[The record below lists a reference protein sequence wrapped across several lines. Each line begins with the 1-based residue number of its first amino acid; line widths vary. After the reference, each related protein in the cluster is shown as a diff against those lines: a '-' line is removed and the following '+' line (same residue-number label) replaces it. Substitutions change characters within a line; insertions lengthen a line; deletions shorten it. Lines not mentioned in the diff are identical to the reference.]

1 MSKDKL
7 NLIKIAKSVNQ
18 EIFVEELLRAN
29 TENLLKKYNK
39 SKNLLKA
46 KILITKIFYSV
57 FFGILPAIPLMTYFE
72 MINGVIT
79 QGYSIEIAVLGGSLL
94 FLFFF
99 ILQFFNVF
107 LMGMI
112 EAGLIMSNSLFS
124 WLKTLPISSNE
135 LQKLKIISVFRTFDL
150 PLIVITLGFPM
161 AMFIGTLNF
170 IIFLICLGISM
181 LQSTT
186 TFIILTIFG
195 ERINRIIDINDAN
208 SRKTTILRL
217 INIFSFVI
225 IFFGSLIFVQ
235 WAITSMNS
243 FFTSPLVQES
253 SAILNLILAT
263 IPFLSS
269 SYLIVFLTIPIQ
281 FNFHFWIGVLC
292 GLGLFII
299 FTYWIF
305 TKAISGLKKI
315 TLSDDE
321 IQKKNKNSHLTQE
334 HLQINI
340 KMRKPTYA
348 HFIKDL
354 SITFRNLKIFLSAIT
369 PIIISFVFTF
379 TLNFTVL
386 KEQTPLDTEF
396 IYTWSVILA
405 FQPIICGMLL
415 YNLMNLEESGDPIF
429 SSLPII
435 PKNQAK
441 SKLLYFI
448 IIQTISVISPYL
460 VYMFEPNFI
469 ALLLTV
475 LVSLPFAWFILIS
488 MFEIRI
494 CFFGRAKYRFVLEP
508 VNSEYKMSKWARIYI
523 LEYILTIVII
533 SMGTILNE
541 WGILHFISIYTL
553 VLLCCYFILLISFK
567 IIFALT
573 RKPKNKKFL
582 KLSFDREVYQIIPDD
597 TQRIIFSP
605 TRKPNKKK
613 SPELS
618 LDKEENQIKSKNRFF
633 IMYPWSSIILLLIL
647 NFFFVSL
654 GNLYLNILSNCIS
667 NVYNLGQI
675 NQFQIILWYIIFPTL
690 FLYFIKINFIP
701 NFKGTTYDTSDIR
714 NNKLEICMLG
724 IFGIL
729 FILLF
734 HYSYTFVFPTIT
746 SFYENIPPDVYKIFV
761 SFVFALW
768 NEILFRG
775 IIFPVL
781 LTKYN
786 RSLSLVLNSGIFFLY
801 YFIYFITL
809 SIVLNTVSS
818 ILIIAFFYICIVNF
832 FLTYLFSKKNN
843 IYPAVFT
850 HFISTLFGAIPLYY
864 FGYYYFF
871 YIIGIRI

>member
-1 MSKDKL
+1 MSKDRL

-39 SKNLLKA
+39 KKNLLKA

-79 QGYSIEIAVLGGSLL
+79 HGYSIEIAVLGGSLL

-124 WLKTLPISSNE
+124 WLKTLPISTNE

-150 PLIVITLGFPM
+150 PLIVITLGFPI

-217 INIFSFVI
+217 INIFGFVI

-243 FFTSPLVQES
+243 FFTSPLVQKS

-263 IPFLSS
+263 IPFQSS

-315 TLSDDE
+315 TLSGDE
-321 IQKKNKNSHLTQE
+321 IQKKNKNSHLIQE

-340 KMRKPTYA
+340 KIRKPTYA

-369 PIIISFVFTF
+369 PVIISFVFTF
-379 TLNFTVL
+379 TFNFTVL
-386 KEQTPLDTEF
+386 QGQSLLNTEF

-488 MFEIRI
+488 MFEMRI

-508 VNSEYKMSKWARIYI
+508 VNFEYKMSKWARIYI
-523 LEYILTIVII
+523 LEYILTILII
-533 SMGTILNE
+533 SMGTILNY
-541 WGILHFISIYTL
+541 WGMLHFISIYTL
-553 VLLCCYFILLISFK
+553 VMLGCYFILLIFFK
-567 IIFALT
+567 TIFSLT
-573 RKPKNKKFL
+573 RKPKNKKIL
-582 KLSFDREVYQIIPDD
+582 KLSFDREVYQIIPDN

-605 TRKPNKKK
+605 TRKSKEKKVHN
-613 SPELS
+613 LS
-618 LDKEENQIKSKNRFF
+618 LDKEIYQLSTKYKFF
-633 IMYPWSSIILLLIL
+633 IMYPWSSITLLLIL
-647 NFFFVSL
+647 NFFLVSL
-654 GNLYLNILSNCIS
+654 GNLYLNILSYCIS
-667 NVYNLGQI
+667 NVYNLGEF
-675 NQFQIILWYIIFPTL
+675 NQFRIILWYIIFPTL
-690 FLYFIKINFIP
+690 FLYFIKINFVP
-701 NFKGTTYDTSDIR
+701 NLKGLTYDTSDIR
-714 NNKLEICMLG
+714 NNKLKICKLG

-734 HYSYTFVFPTIT
+734 HYFYTFVFPTIT
-746 SFYENIPPDVYKIFV
+746 SFNENIPPDVYKIFV

-768 NEILFRG
+768 NELLFRG
-775 IIFPVL
+775 IIFSVL

-786 RSLSLVLNSGIFFLY
+786 RLLSLFLNSGIFFLY

-809 SIVLNTVSS
+809 STVLNTVSS
-818 ILIIAFFYICIVNF
+818 ILITTFFYICVVNF
-832 FLTYLFSKKNN
+832 FLTYLFSMKNN

-850 HFISTLFGAIPLYY
+850 HFIGTLFGALPLYY

-871 YIIGIRI
+871 YIIIRI

>member
-7 NLIKIAKSVNQ
+7 NLIKLAKFVNQ
-18 EIFVEELLRAN
+18 EIFIEELLR
-29 TENLLKKYNK
+29 TDT
-39 SKNLLKA
+39 KNLLKRYNKKKNQLKI

-79 QGYSIEIAVLGGSLL
+79 QGYSIEIAVFSGTLL

-107 LMGMI
+107 MMGMI
-112 EAGLIMSNSLFS
+112 EVGLIMSNSLFS
-124 WLKTLPISSNE
+124 WLKTLPISAKE

-150 PLIVITLGFPM
+150 PLIVITLGFPI
-161 AMFIGTLNF
+161 AMFIGTLNVM
-170 IIFLICLGISM
+170 IFLICLGISI
-181 LQSTT
+181 LQSIT
-186 TFIILTIFG
+186 TFIILIIFG
-195 ERINRIIDINDAN
+195 ERLNRIIDINDPN
-208 SRKTTILRL
+208 SRKATILRL
-217 INIFSFVI
+217 INIFGFVI

-235 WAITSMNS
+235 WAITSIAS

-253 SAILNLILAT
+253 PALLNLILAT
-263 IPFLSS
+263 IPFQSP
-269 SYLIVFLTIPIQ
+269 SYLIVFLTIPSQ
-281 FNFHFWIGVLC
+281 YNLHFWIGIFC
-292 GLGLFII
+292 GLGLFIL

-305 TKAISGLKKI
+305 TKTISGLKKI
-315 TLSDDE
+315 KLSDDDNL
-321 IQKKNKNSHLTQE
+321 KKNKNSHLIQE
-334 HLQINI
+334 LLQINI
-340 KMRKPTYA
+340 KIRKPIYS

-354 SITFRNLKIFLSAIT
+354 AITFRNLKIFLSAIT

-386 KEQTPLDTEF
+386 KELTPVGTDF

-405 FQPIICGMLL
+405 FQPIICGMLV

-469 ALLLTV
+469 DLLFTV

-488 MFEIRI
+488 MFEMRI

-508 VNSEYKMSKWARIYI
+508 VNPENKMSKWVSIYI

-533 SMGTILNE
+533 SMGTILNYL
-541 WGILHFISIYTL
+541 GILHFISIYTL
-553 VLLCCYFILLISFK
+553 VILCCYFILLISFK
-567 IIFALT
+567 ILFSPT

-582 KLSFDREVYQIIPDD
+582 KLSFNREVYQIIPDN

-633 IMYPWSSIILLLIL
+633 IMHPWSSIILLLIL

-654 GNLYLNILSNCIS
+654 GNLYLNILSNFIS

-675 NQFQIILWYIIFPTL
+675 SEFQIILWYIVFPTL

-701 NFKGTTYDTSDIR
+701 NFKGTTYDISDMR
-714 NNKLEICMLG
+714 NNKLENFKLG
-724 IFGIL
+724 IFGFL

-734 HYSYTFVFPTIT
+734 TFVSPTIT

-775 IIFPVL
+775 IIFPLL

-818 ILIIAFFYICIVNF
+818 IFIIAFFYICIVNF
-832 FLTYLFSKKNN
+832 YLTYLFSKKNN

-850 HFISTLFGAIPLYY
+850 HFISTLFGTLPLYY